1 MYKTLILLSLLL
13 STIAYGQVP
22 SYESIL
28 NFMHNNIEYNP
39 LNGHFEISKSPEG
52 YFVNTAFYGEDNSI
66 ERTERQQIWNAK
78 TNSFILP
85 VYPNTD
91 RYQDRKSTRLNSSH
105 VRISYA

>member
-13 STIAYGQVP
+13 STIASGQVP

-28 NFMHNNIEYNP
+28 NFMHNNIELNP
-39 LNGHFEISKSPEG
+39 QNGHFEISKSPEG
-52 YFVNTAFYGEDNSI
+52 YFVNTVFYGEDNSI

-91 RYQDRKSTRLNSSH
+91 RYQYKIGRASCRER
-105 VRISYA
+105 V